1 MDMNIFIFYY
11 LNFRLEPK
19 YKFIQSI
26 WPIQETFTFLK
37 ALILIGIDK
46 PFSTKS
52 VLITL
57 PQQLFPWSLTDIGY
71 SSNRRK
77 TTLPPHHHTH
87 IPLLA
92 SMIGIKWYFM
102 NINSYYYWDKTFCNN
117 FCRYTRI
124 WYIILLFRNRV
135 LSF

>member
-57 PQQLFPWSLTDIGY
+57 PQQLFQWSLTDIGY

-77 TTLPPHHHTH
+77 TTLPPPPPHTH
-87 IPLLA
+87 VRFSLTIAYVTVKFKL
-92 SMIGIKWYFM
+92 S
-102 NINSYYYWDKTFCNN
+102 CQ
-117 FCRYTRI
+117 
-124 WYIILLFRNRV
+124 ILKKKKKRKSDATEFL
-135 LSF
+135 